1 VITSEQ
7 AAEVVRLFHAEKWKI
22 GTIAAQL
29 HVHHG
34 TVRRVLARAGVTPAS
49 RAQRPSIVGPYVPL
63 IVETLEAYP
72 RLPAS
77 RLFVMAK
84 ERGYSGSP
92 DHFRR
97 WVARHRPRPM
107 AEAYLRLRTLPGEQ
121 AQVDWAHFGQLTVG
135 NASRQLMAFVMVLSF
150 SRMVFLRF
158 YLNANMSSFLH
169 GHVSAFDFWGG
180 VPRVLLYDNLK
191 SAVLERKGD
200 AIRFHPTLLELS
212 AHYRYEP
219 RPVAVA
225 RGNEKGRVERAIQYV
240 RTSFF
245 PARKYRDLDDLNDQ
259 ALEWCRT
266 TAAER
271 RSHENE
277 KLLVRDAYEHERP
290 SLLGL
295 SENAFVCD
303 ERVEAD
309 VGRTPYVRFDLNDYS
324 LPATI
329 TRRSVTVVAS
339 LNRVRVFDGIEL
351 VAEHRR
357 SWDRRQLVE
366 DPTHIAALVEH
377 KRKAR
382 EGRGLDRL
390 YHSAPSSRGLF
401 RVLAE
406 QGKNLGGATIT
417 LIKQLDLVGAAEL
430 EHAIAEALRRGTPH
444 LAAVRHVL
452 ERRRYER
459 GLPPAVGNH
468 LPLDPRVQGP
478 GVTPHPLTD
487 YDDIGKDHDHDC

>member
-1 VITSEQ
+1 MITKEQ
-7 AAEVVRLFHAEKWKI
+7 AAEVVRLFHAEKWKV

-34 TVRRVLARAGVTPAS
+34 TVRRVLARAGVMAVS
-49 RAQRPSIVGPYVPL
+49 RAQRPSIVSPYVPL
-63 IVETLEAYP
+63 IVQTLEQYP

-84 ERGYSGSP
+84 ERGYAGSP

-97 WVARHRPRPM
+97 AVARHRPRPM
-107 AEAYLRLRTLPGEQ
+107 AEAYLRLRTLSGEQ
-121 AQVDWAHFGQLTVG
+121 AQVDWAHFGHLTVG
-135 NASRQLMAFVMVLSF
+135 SASRPLMAFVMVLSF

-200 AIRFHPTLLELS
+200 AIRFNPTLLELS

-245 PARKYRDLDDLNDQ
+245 PAREYRDLNDLNRQ
-259 ALEWCRT
+259 ALEWCQT
-266 TAAER
+266 TAADR
-271 RSHENE
+271 PAHENQ
-277 KLLVRDAYEHERP
+277 KQFVRDVFEQERAT
-290 SLLGL
+290 LLPL
-295 SENAFVCD
+295 PQTPFVCD
-303 ERVEAD
+303 DRTEAH
-309 VGRTPYVRFDLNDYS
+309 VGKTPYVRFDLNDYS
-324 LPATI
+324 VPATA
-329 TRRSVTVVAS
+329 TRRAVTVIAS
-339 LNRVRVFDGIEL
+339 HGLVRVFDGIEL
-351 VAEHRR
+351 VAEHPR
-357 SWDRRQLVE
+357 SWDRRQTIE
-366 DPTHIAALVEH
+366 DPAHIAALIEH
-377 KRKAR
+377 KRKAS
-382 EGRGLDRL
+382 EHRGLDRL
-390 YHSAPSSRGLF
+390 HHAAPSARELF
-401 RVLAE
+401 RALAQ

-430 EHAIAEALRRGTPH
+430 EAAIAEALKRGTPH
-444 LAAVRHVL
+444 LAAMRHVI

-459 GLPPAVGNH
+459 GLPPAAGRH
-468 LPLDPRVQGP
+468 LPIDDRVQGP
-478 GVTPHPLTD
+478 IVTPHSLAD
-487 YDDIGKDHDHDC
+487 YDTIGKEE

>member
-1 VITSEQ
+1 MITKEQ

-29 HVHHG
+29 GLHHG
-34 TVRRVLARAGVTPAS
+34 TVRRTLAREGVAAPS
-49 RAQRPSIVGPYVPL
+49 RVSKPSIVAPYVPL
-63 IVETLEAYP
+63 IVETLDTYP

-77 RLFVMAK
+77 RLYAMAK
-84 ERGYSGSP
+84 ERGYQGSP

-97 WVARHRPRPM
+97 AVAQHRPRP
-107 AEAYLRLRTLPGEQ
+107 AREAYLRLRTLPGQQ
-121 AQVDWAHFGQLTVG
+121 AQVDWAHFGTHIVG
-135 NASRQLMAFVMVLSF
+135 SAERPLMAFVMVLSF

-158 YLNANMSSFLH
+158 YLSAAMPSFLH
-169 GHVSAFDFWGG
+169 GHVSAFGFFGG
-180 VPRVLLYDNLK
+180 VARVLLYDNLK

-200 AIRFHPTLLELS
+200 VIRFHPTLLELS

-225 RGNEKGRVERAIQYV
+225 RGNEKGRVERAIQYI

-245 PARKYRDLDDLNDQ
+245 PARKYRDLDDLNQQ
-259 ALEWCRT
+259 ALEWCQT

-277 KLLVRDAYEHERP
+277 KQLVRDAFDGERP

-295 SENAFVCD
+295 PEHGFICD
-303 ERVEAD
+303 ERTAAD
-309 VGRTPYVRFDLNDYS
+309 VGKTPYVRFDLNDYS
-324 LPATI
+324 VPATV

-339 LNRVRVFDGIEL
+339 LERVRIFDGVEL
-351 VAEHRR
+351 VAEHDR
-357 SWDRRQLVE
+357 SWDRRQTVE
-366 DPTHIAALVEH
+366 NPGHIEALAEA
-377 KRKAR
+377 KRKAA
-382 EGRGLDRL
+382 EHRGLDRL
-390 YHSAPSSRGLF
+390 YRAAPSSRALF
-401 RVLAE
+401 RALAQ

-417 LIKQLDLVGAAEL
+417 LIKQLDLNGAAEV
-430 EHAIAEALRRGTPH
+430 EAAIAEALKRSTPH

-459 GLPPAVGNH
+459 GQPPVAGRH
-468 LPLDPRVQGP
+468 LPTDERVQGP
-478 GVTPHPLTD
+478 IVTPHPLAD
-487 YDDIGKDHDHDC
+487 YDDIGKEPP

>member
-1 VITSEQ
+1 MITSEQ

-34 TVRRVLARAGVTPAS
+34 TVRRVLARAGVTPSS
-49 RAQRPSIVGPYVPL
+49 RAQRPSIVAPYVPL
-63 IVETLEAYP
+63 IVETLDAYP

-77 RLFVMAK
+77 RLFAMAK

-107 AEAYLRLRTLPGEQ
+107 AEAYLRLRTLAGEQ
-121 AQVDWAHFGQLTVG
+121 AQVDWAHFGQHTVG
-135 NASRQLMAFVMVLSF
+135 SASRQLMAFVMVLSF

-158 YLNANMSSFLH
+158 YLNATMSSFLH
-169 GHVSAFDFWGG
+169 GHASAFDFWGG

-245 PARKYRDLDDLNDQ
+245 PARKYCDLDDLNRQ
-259 ALEWCRT
+259 ALEWCQT

-277 KLLVRDAYEHERP
+277 KQLVRDAFEHERA

-295 SENAFVCD
+295 PENAFVCD
-303 ERVEAD
+303 ERVEAH
-309 VGRTPYVRFDLNDYS
+309 VGKTPYVRFDLNDYS
-324 LPATI
+324 VPATV
-329 TRRSVTVVAS
+329 TRRPVTVVAN
-339 LNRVRVFDGIEL
+339 LDRVRIFDGVDL
-351 VAEHRR
+351 VAEHQR
-357 SWDRRQLVE
+357 SWDRRQPIE
-366 DPTHIAALVEH
+366 DPAHIAALVEH
-377 KRKAR
+377 KRQAR
-382 EGRGLDRL
+382 EHRGLDRL
-390 YHSAPSSRGLF
+390 YHAAPSSRGLF
-401 RVLAE
+401 RALAQ

-430 EHAIAEALRRGTPH
+430 EAAITEALKRGTPH

-459 GLPPAVGNH
+459 GLPPVAGRH
-468 LPLDPRVQGP
+468 LPIDERVQGP
-478 GVTPHPLTD
+478 IVTPHSLAD
-487 YDDIGKDHDHDC
+487 YDDIGKDHDHED